1 MESGSTD
8 RVSAPSEP
16 APTEPAPTEPAPTEP
31 APTEPVPS
39 EPAPP
44 RGELSALLRAQ
55 QAAFRADMSPSR
67 AVREQRLRRLSAL
80 LDTHSKAFAAAISDD
95 FGTRS
100 ATEIRIT
107 ETMVLQSSIRHAIR
121 HLARW
126 MKPRHVATALAY
138 RPGRSM
144 LVRQPLGVIGI
155 ISPWNYPLQLALAPL
170 IGALAAGNRAML
182 KPSELTPL
190 FSATLRT
197 AVAQAF
203 NSDEVCVV
211 TGDALVGK
219 AFAALP
225 FEHLVFTGSTAIG
238 REVAQAAAKNLTPV
252 TLELGGKS
260 PAIIDASCDLD
271 NVIDRL
277 AWGKLINAGQTCIAP
292 DYVLVPRSDVDRFVH
307 ALRASMTRLYP
318 TFRAN
323 PDYTSIISERHLRR
337 LRDLVEDAA
346 ARGARIIEVEPSA
359 DAIRPG
365 RQMAPTL
372 LLNVDDGM
380 RVMREEIFG
389 PVLPIVPYDTLADAL
404 DYVNRRDRPLALY
417 WFGTNRAARDRV
429 LGGTIAGG
437 VSINDTLLH
446 IAQEALPFG
455 GVGPSGQGH
464 YHGEF
469 GFRQFSKEKPVF
481 TQSRFSGAGIIRP
494 PYKKSIGRVLGW
506 LSHWM

>member
-1 MESGSTD
+1 MNTEST
-8 RVSAPSEP
+8 VSASSTAP
-16 APTEPAPTEPAPTEP
+16 ADGDL
-31 APTEPVPS
+31 
-39 EPAPP
+39 
-44 RGELSALLRAQ
+44 RALLRRQ
-55 QAAFRADMSPSR
+55 QTAFRADMSPARS
-67 AVREQRLRRLSAL
+67 VREDRLRRLARL
-80 LDTHSKAFAAAISDD
+80 IETHSEQFAASISED

-107 ETMVLQSSIRHAIR
+107 ETMLLQSGIRHAVR

-126 MKPRHVATALAY
+126 MKPQRVATALAY

-144 LVRQPLGVIGI
+144 MMRQPLGVVGI

-170 IGALAAGNRAML
+170 IGALAAGNRAMI

-190 FSATLRT
+190 FSEALRT
-197 AVAQAF
+197 AVAETF
-203 NSDEVCVV
+203 MPDEVDVV
-211 TGDALVGK
+211 TGDAIVGK

-225 FEHLVFTGSTAIG
+225 FDHLVFTGSTAVG

-271 NVIDRL
+271 RVVDRL

-292 DYVLVPRSDVDRFVH
+292 DYVLVPRDDVDRFIR
-307 ALRASMTRLYP
+307 ALGTSMTRLYP
-318 TFRAN
+318 AFRGN
-323 PDYTSIISERHLRR
+323 PDYTSIVSERHLHR
-337 LRDLVEDAA
+337 LRELVSDAV
-346 ARGARIIEVEPSA
+346 ARGARAIEIEPSS
-359 DAIRPG
+359 DAIGRSD

-372 LLNVDDGM
+372 LLDVDDGM

-389 PVLPIVPYDTLADAL
+389 PVLPIVPYDTPADAL
-404 DYVNRRDRPLALY
+404 NYVNQRDRPLALY
-417 WFGTNRAARDRV
+417 WFGTDHAARDRV
-429 LGGTIAGG
+429 LAGTIAGG

-446 IAQEALPFG
+446 IAQEGLPFG
-455 GVGPSGQGH
+455 GIGQSGHGH

-481 TQSRFSGAGIIRP
+481 VQSRFSGAGIIRP
-494 PYKKSIGRVLGW
+494 PYKRSIGRVLGW
-506 LSHWM
+506 LSHFN